1 MPIRYAPRRR
11 PPPPACPAWNFAYIG
26 TVQPA
31 VGQSLGRA
39 AQIQRLPTPSR
50 ALCLQTHQTR
60 PCPRNHRP
68 GRVRTWPRLEIGRNI
83 AGRLTIPT
91 CLPAPRAAVGIHSK
105 SALRQQRSARRY
117 TSQPLRYAASRS
129 SRQLVRTC
137 RRART
142 ACASRLAARE
152 PVPTTARV
160 QWRVAW
166 VPCAARSAQAAGNL
180 ARDPPT
186 DPRRSLFLACATSA
200 GPGCAA
206 WHRCAAITHGL
217 PGGPAGH
224 ADQTGL
230 PDPV

>member
-1 MPIRYAPRRR
+1 MKLASAP
-11 PPPPACPAWNFAYIG
+11 
-26 TVQPA
+26 
-31 VGQSLGRA
+31 
-39 AQIQRLPTPSR
+39 
-50 ALCLQTHQTR
+50 
-60 PCPRNHRP
+60 
-68 GRVRTWPRLEIGRNI
+68 
-83 AGRLTIPT
+83 AGRLTSPT
-91 CLPAPRAAVGIHSK
+91 CPPVPRAAVGIHSK

-129 SRQLVRTC
+129 SIQLVRT
-137 RRART
+137 RHRART
-142 ACASRLAARE
+142 PCASRLAARE

-160 QWRVAW
+160 QRRVAK

-217 PGGPAGH
+217 PGGRPATPTNPASPTLCGGPGDGQWVAGRVGTPQVNWLCTFQLIH
-224 ADQTGL
+224 KLQVEGL
-230 PDPV
+230 LLLNSSAHGPALSLSLRFEPPSQPTAVSLLPGLT